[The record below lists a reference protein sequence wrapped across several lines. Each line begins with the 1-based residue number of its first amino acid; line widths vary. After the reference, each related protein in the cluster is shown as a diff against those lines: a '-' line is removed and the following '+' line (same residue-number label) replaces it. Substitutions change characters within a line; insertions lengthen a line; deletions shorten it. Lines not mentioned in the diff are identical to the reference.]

1 MLLKNVENLECI
13 FICIYVDIFLSNKNT
28 NLPIKFTIKT
38 STSNNYANEN
48 KN

>member
-38 STSNNYANEN
+38 STLNNDTSDS